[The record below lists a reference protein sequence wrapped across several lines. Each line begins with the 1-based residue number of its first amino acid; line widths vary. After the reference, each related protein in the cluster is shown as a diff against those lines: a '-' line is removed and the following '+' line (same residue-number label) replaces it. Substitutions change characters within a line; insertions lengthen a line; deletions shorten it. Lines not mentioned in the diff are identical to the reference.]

1 MASPKADVSQHPQPQ
16 PASDSQPQPQPDS
29 QHRQHDLSLAESVAI
44 ATRSVH
50 AKLNKLII
58 ARLPLALPPLA
69 TDSSGYIT
77 GLLHITPIYVAFET
91 VWRDIL
97 ESGLPVDLPGED
109 DKTCE
114 PETPP
119 NSAETAFPAS
129 DLHELSSC
137 CRMQSILQQMYLPGL
152 MRSDRLKDDIANLA
166 GWSNDTIEEQLRLVE
181 ENGRLGEFIQ
191 HIKRTVQHRPHVL
204 MAYSYILFMAL
215 FAGGRFIR
223 ATLESAGDD
232 FWDRLP
238 SPVQPNRLPCEERSR
253 PTKRASGL
261 PDEEIPVDDFHCH
274 ATHTMP
280 LRFFHFQT
288 PEDGEDLKREFKR
301 RLASME
307 GQLTAR
313 EKQDIVQESIC
324 IFDNITLLVQQLD
337 MVCDDPARKE
347 SGGST
352 TSSLLDLVDQLHPF
366 RSRLRDSVSIARD
379 RIQRSTRLAP
389 SGTKLVWKIWNYST
403 TASTVEPESGNKLP
417 IGHPGLSK
425 DDATAIELCP
435 AFSKSVRFD
444 KTLPRPMRPPARR
457 NTTEHELKDCLQVA
471 SKKLDS
477 MSLFNW
483 LIVLTVGV
491 ILLGA
496 LCSARRGREV
506 MIIEA

>member
-1 MASPKADVSQHPQPQ
+1 MASLRADVSQHPQPQ
-16 PASDSQPQPQPDS
+16 P
-29 QHRQHDLSLAESVAI
+29 QHRQHELSLAESVAI

-69 TDSSGYIT
+69 TDSSAYIT
-77 GLLHITPIYVAFET
+77 GLLHVTPIYVAFET
-91 VWRDIL
+91 LWRDIL
-97 ESGLPVDLPGED
+97 ESGLPVDLPGEAD
-109 DKTCE
+109 ETCE
-114 PETPP
+114 LETPP

-137 CRMQSILQQMYLPGL
+137 SRMQSILEQMYLPGL
-152 MRSDRLKDDIANLA
+152 MRSDRLKADIANLA
-166 GWSNDTIEEQLRLVE
+166 GWSNDTVEEQLRLVE

-261 PDEEIPVDDFHCH
+261 SDEEIPIDDFHRH

-324 IFDNITLLVQQLD
+324 IFDNMTLLVQQLD
-337 MVCDDPARKE
+337 MVCDAPARKE

-379 RIQRSTRLAP
+379 RIQRSTKLAP
-389 SGTKLVWKIWNYST
+389 SGTKLVWKIWNYSA
-403 TASTVEPESGNKLP
+403 TASTVEPESGIKLP

-425 DDATAIELCP
+425 DDAAAIVLCP
-435 AFSKSVRFD
+435 AFSKSMRFD
-444 KTLPRPMRPPARR
+444 KTLPRPMRLPAKT

-471 SKKLDS
+471 SKKFDS

-496 LCSARRGREV
+496 LCSARRGRGV

>member
-1 MASPKADVSQHPQPQ
+1 
-16 PASDSQPQPQPDS
+16 
-29 QHRQHDLSLAESVAI
+29 
-44 ATRSVH
+44 
-50 AKLNKLII
+50 
-58 ARLPLALPPLA
+58 
-69 TDSSGYIT
+69 
-77 GLLHITPIYVAFET
+77 
-91 VWRDIL
+91 
-97 ESGLPVDLPGED
+97 
-109 DKTCE
+109 
-114 PETPP
+114 
-119 NSAETAFPAS
+119 
-129 DLHELSSC
+129 
-137 CRMQSILQQMYLPGL
+137 
-152 MRSDRLKDDIANLA
+152 
-166 GWSNDTIEEQLRLVE
+166 
-181 ENGRLGEFIQ
+181 
-191 HIKRTVQHRPHVL
+191 
-204 MAYSYILFMAL
+204 MAL

-261 PDEEIPVDDFHCH
+261 SDEEIPIDDFHRH

-324 IFDNITLLVQQLD
+324 IFDNMTLLVQQLD
-337 MVCDDPARKE
+337 MVCDAPARKE

-379 RIQRSTRLAP
+379 RIQRSTKLAP
-389 SGTKLVWKIWNYST
+389 SGTKLVWKIWNYSA
-403 TASTVEPESGNKLP
+403 TASTVEPESGIKLP

-425 DDATAIELCP
+425 DDAAAIELCP
-435 AFSKSVRFD
+435 AFSKSMRFD
-444 KTLPRPMRPPARR
+444 KTLPRPMRLPAKT

-471 SKKLDS
+471 SKKFDS

-496 LCSARRGREV
+496 LCSARRGRGV
-506 MIIEA
+506 MIIDA

>member
-1 MASPKADVSQHPQPQ
+1 MASLQADVSQHPQPQ
-16 PASDSQPQPQPDS
+16 PESESQPQPEPQR
-29 QHRQHDLSLAESVAI
+29 RQHDLSLAESVAI

-69 TDSSGYIT
+69 TDSSAYIT
-77 GLLHITPIYVAFET
+77 GLLHVTPIYVTFEAL
-91 VWRDIL
+91 WRDIL

-109 DKTCE
+109 DETCE
-114 PETPP
+114 QETPP

-137 CRMQSILQQMYLPGL
+137 SRMQSILQQLYLPGL
-152 MRSDRLKDDIANLA
+152 MRSDRLKADIVNLA
-166 GWSNDTIEEQLRLVE
+166 GWSNDTVEEQLRLVE
-181 ENGRLGEFIQ
+181 ENGPLGEFIQ
-191 HIKRTVQHRPHVL
+191 HIKRTVQHRPHAL

-238 SPVQPNRLPCEERSR
+238 SPVQPNRLSCEERSR

-261 PDEEIPVDDFHCH
+261 SDEEIPIDDFHCH

-324 IFDNITLLVQQLD
+324 IFDNMTLLVQQLD
-337 MVCDDPARKE
+337 MVCDAPARKD
-347 SGGST
+347 SGST

-379 RIQRSTRLAP
+379 RIRRSTKLAP
-389 SGTKLVWKIWNYST
+389 SGTKLVWKIWNYSA
-403 TASTVEPESGNKLP
+403 TASPVEPESGIKLP

-425 DDATAIELCP
+425 DDAAAIELCP
-435 AFSKSVRFD
+435 AFSKSMRFD
-444 KTLPRPMRPPARR
+444 KTLPRPMRLPAKT
-457 NTTEHELKDCLQVA
+457 NTAEHELKYYLQVA
-471 SKKLDS
+471 SKKFDS

-483 LIVLTVGV
+483 LIILTVGV